1 VLLLDD
7 GFQHHPL
14 ERDLDVLVLDGHFGL
29 GNARVLPR
37 GPLRE
42 PLSSLARAG
51 AVGIIDGPVC
61 TEDERRLDRHAP
73 TARRFEARRV
83 PRGLRVLDGGP
94 LEDPGS
100 LADREVGLLS
110 GIARPDSLRR
120 SVEALRARVVAERSF
135 RDHHRYRPGDLA
147 GLSGEA
153 PAWITTEKDAIKLN
167 PAWAPG
173 VTISALVI
181 DLELEDPSFL
191 DWLSSRLHGQ

>member
-1 VLLLDD
+1 
-7 GFQHHPL
+7 
-14 ERDLDVLVLDGHFGL
+14 
-29 GNARVLPR
+29 
-37 GPLRE
+37 
-42 PLSSLARAG
+42 
-51 AVGIIDGPVC
+51 VC

-120 SVEALRARVVAERSF
+120 SVEALGARVVAERSF

-153 PAWITTEKDAIKLN
+153 PGWITTEKDAIKLN

-191 DWLSSRLHGQ
+191 DWLSSRLHG